1 SNRRP
6 ETCPTPG
13 AHSTPGSH
21 LSGNQHIQTID
32 TGEVGEPAFGTA
44 ARKDRDQIDR
54 LSDERAGLWNPES
67 WDAATS
73 ISFGKIYADSLQRPE
88 IEEDF
93 NRMTDENNLKL

>member
-1 SNRRP
+1 MLAIRV
-6 ETCPTPG
+6 E
-13 AHSTPGSH
+13 
-21 LSGNQHIQTID
+21 
-32 TGEVGEPAFGTA
+32 
-44 ARKDRDQIDR
+44 IDR
-54 LSDERAGLWNPES
+54 AAFHCVRSATRAGLWNPES